1 MKDLSAK
8 YFDLKAKNIRSKIYQ
23 ITPNCRQNKAK
34 GPISK
39 RAFQEI
45 KARKIFQKTN
55 ISYSAYQRLRNVP
68 FPENLT
74 CLVFLKHP
82 FWDSPFCLI
91 ASEATPGWNRY
102 NFYDISPIF
111 WLAWCQQ
118 GCHFALVIKIK
129 T

>member
-39 RAFQEI
+39 RVFQEN

-68 FPENLT
+68 FPEIWRAL
-74 CLVFLKHP
+74 F
-82 FWDSPFCLI
+82 S
-91 ASEATPGWNRY
+91 WNTR
-102 NFYDISPIF
+102 FEIRP
-111 WLAWCQQ
+111 
-118 GCHFALVIKIK
+118 FALLPAKQHQDE
-129 T
+129 TGTTSTT